1 MLGIEPLELYFPLA
15 NEKQVSCSIELTND
29 TDYYMAFRIATT
41 SLLPFSIQPNKG
53 IAAPRS
59 KCRATITLS
68 AQEMT
73 PLHNQ
78 CEEELTVESTR
89 AHASL
94 TAVDVTDDMFN
105 DEGGNSQRKTDEVDK
120 VVDEVNLTVVFDD
133 TPLLHEEHQK
143 DLANLSVE
151 MGSPGISS
159 QVSMLL
165 ISKFVAKKYL
175 KQPEVFLDYKS
186 HQTHLEIVG
195 GLQTNSKRN
204 QQYKSMQKE

>member
-1 MLGIEPLELYFPLA
+1 M
-15 NEKQVSCSIELTND
+15 Q
-29 TDYYMAFRIATT
+29 
-41 SLLPFSIQPNKG
+41 
-53 IAAPRS
+53 
-59 KCRATITLS
+59 
-68 AQEMT
+68 
-73 PLHNQ
+73 
-78 CEEELTVESTR
+78 STR

-120 VVDEVNLTVVFDD
+120 VVDEVNLTVGFYD

-165 ISKFVAKKYL
+165 ISKFFAKKYL
-175 KQPEVFLDYKS
+175 KQPEIFLDYKS

-204 QQYKSMQKE
+204 QQYIVKKSNLYL

>member
-1 MLGIEPLELYFPLA
+1 
-15 NEKQVSCSIELTND
+15 
-29 TDYYMAFRIATT
+29 
-41 SLLPFSIQPNKG
+41 
-53 IAAPRS
+53 
-59 KCRATITLS
+59 
-68 AQEMT
+68 MT

-78 CEEELTVESTR
+78 CEELTVESTR

-151 MGSPGISS
+151 MG
-159 QVSMLL
+159 
-165 ISKFVAKKYL
+165 
-175 KQPEVFLDYKS
+175 
-186 HQTHLEIVG
+186 
-195 GLQTNSKRN
+195 
-204 QQYKSMQKE
+204 

>member
-1 MLGIEPLELYFPLA
+1 MIYNSAACLRKKKQIICKSSASFSNAAVFSLTDNLQLGWHAWHWAAWVVFA

-78 CEEELTVESTR
+78 CEELTVESTR

-105 DEGGNSQRKTDEVDK
+105 DEGGNSQRK
-120 VVDEVNLTVVFDD
+120 NWW
-133 TPLLHEEHQK
+133 
-143 DLANLSVE
+143 
-151 MGSPGISS
+151 
-159 QVSMLL
+159 
-165 ISKFVAKKYL
+165 
-175 KQPEVFLDYKS
+175 
-186 HQTHLEIVG
+186 G
-195 GLQTNSKRN
+195 G
-204 QQYKSMQKE
+204 